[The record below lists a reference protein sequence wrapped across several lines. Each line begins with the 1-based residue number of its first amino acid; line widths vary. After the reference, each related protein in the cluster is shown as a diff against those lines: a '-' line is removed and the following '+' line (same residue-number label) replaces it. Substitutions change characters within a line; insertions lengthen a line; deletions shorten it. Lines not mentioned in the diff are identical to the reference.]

1 MPAQLIA
8 LLTSIF
14 YATALVSA
22 RRALKH
28 STPATVTYA
37 SVLTQNI
44 LLWSVVFLTGGT
56 PEVSLLP
63 VVLFAFVGV
72 SQFGVRMFAYTGVHK
87 IGAARS
93 SAVQAISPLIATA
106 IAVALLGEQPGVVVF
121 FGTLLVVGGIV
132 LLSWKAEKQI
142 PNFRRWH
149 LLIPLGAACLTGANH
164 PIRRY
169 ALLLSNEPLF
179 FSALMGAVSL
189 LSLFAYRAIF
199 PGERLVWNRKAL
211 WPLVVTGVAETLS
224 ILFIITALSSGAVSV
239 VAPIAATYPVWAL
252 LGAAIFLRDVE
263 RITLLTVLGTLSVV
277 LGTVA
282 IILSR

>member
-1 MPAQLIA
+1 MPAQFLA
-8 LLTSIF
+8 LLTSTL
-14 YATALVSA
+14 YAVALVSA
-22 RRALKH
+22 RRALKY

-37 SVLTQNI
+37 SALTQNI
-44 LLWSVVFLTGGT
+44 LLWTAVFLTGGA
-56 PEVSLLP
+56 PQVSLLP
-63 VVLFAFVGV
+63 VVLFAIVGV

-93 SAVQAISPLIATA
+93 SAVQAVSPLIATTIA
-106 IAVALLGEQPGVVVF
+106 IALLGEQPGVVVL

-132 LLSWKAEKQI
+132 LLSWRAEKHI
-142 PNFRRWH
+142 AHFRLWH
-149 LLIPLGAACLTGANH
+149 LLIPFGAACLTGTNH

-199 PGERLVWNRKAL
+199 PGERLIWNRQAL
-211 WPLVVTGVAETLS
+211 RPLVVTGVAETLS
-224 ILFIITALSSGAVSV
+224 ILFIITALSIGAVSV

-263 RITLLTVLGTLSVV
+263 RITPLTVLGTLSVV
-277 LGTVA
+277 SGTVA

>member
-1 MPAQLIA
+1 MPPQLIA

-22 RRALKH
+22 RRALNH

-37 SVLTQNI
+37 SALAQNI
-44 LLWSVVFLTGGT
+44 LLWGAVFLTGGA
-56 PEVSLLP
+56 PEVSLMP
-63 VVLFAFVGV
+63 VVLFAIVGV
-72 SQFGVRMFAYTGVHK
+72 SQFGVRMFAYTGVQK

-93 SAVQAISPLIATA
+93 SAVQALSPLIATA
-106 IAVALLGEQPGVVVF
+106 IAAALLRERPGVVVL

-132 LLSWKAEKQI
+132 LLSWKAERYV
-142 PNFRRWH
+142 PNFRWWH
-149 LLIPLGAACLTGANH
+149 LLIPLGAAGLTGTNH

-179 FSALMGAVSL
+179 FSALMGAFSL
-189 LSLFAYRAIF
+189 LSLFAYRALF
-199 PGERLVWNRKAL
+199 PGDRLVWNRRAL
-211 WPLVVTGVAETLS
+211 WPLIVTGIAETLS
-224 ILFIITALSSGAVSV
+224 ILFIITALSVGAVSV

-263 RITLLTVLGTLSVV
+263 RITPLTVLGTLSVV

>member
-1 MPAQLIA
+1 MPAQLLA
-8 LLTSIF
+8 LLTSIL

-37 SVLTQNI
+37 SALTQNI
-44 LLWSVVFLTGGT
+44 LLWSALFLTGGT
-56 PEVSLLP
+56 PQVSLLP
-63 VVLFAFVGV
+63 VVLFVIVGV

-93 SAVQAISPLIATA
+93 SAVQAISPLIATTIA
-106 IAVALLGEQPGVVVF
+106 IALLGERPGVAVL

-132 LLSWKAEKQI
+132 LLSWRAEKHI
-142 PNFRRWH
+142 PDFRLWH
-149 LLIPLGAACLTGANH
+149 LLIPLGAACLTGTNH

-179 FSALMGAVSL
+179 FSALMGAASL
-189 LSLFAYRAIF
+189 LSLFAYRALF
-199 PGERLVWNRKAL
+199 SGERLVWNRKTL

-224 ILFIITALSSGAVSV
+224 ILFIITALSRGAVSV

-263 RITLLTVLGTLSVV
+263 RITPLTVLGTLSVV